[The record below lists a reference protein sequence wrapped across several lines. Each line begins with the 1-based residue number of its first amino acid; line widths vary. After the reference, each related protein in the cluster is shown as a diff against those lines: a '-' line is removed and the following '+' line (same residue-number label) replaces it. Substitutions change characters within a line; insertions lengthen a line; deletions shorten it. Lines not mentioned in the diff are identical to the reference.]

1 MSLNPTEWDMIKS
14 HLDRIEEKQDKTDS
28 NITDLKI
35 QVNDIIKTC
44 AIVMPEEKIREIAKE
59 EIDKS
64 GPFNFGLSKTQIGLF
79 ITFLGGILTAIAT
92 FINNISK

>member
-1 MSLNPTEWDMIKS
+1 MSLNNTELDLLLN
-14 HLDRIEEKQDKTDS
+14 HLNRIENKQDNTDKKLEEFS
-28 NITDLKI
+28 LSLHD
-35 QVNDIIKTC
+35 VVKTC
-44 AIVMPEEKIREIAKE
+44 EIVLPEEKIREIANQ
-59 EIDKS
+59 EITKS